1 MAEWIGIGALGRNRK
16 KTLLAVCLCLFA
28 VSLTYRI
35 MNPYRQERVTQLT
48 YTGRPA
54 QPPPGSAKSSKSAGL
69 QVQRDVLI
77 HLYLNPPAHS
87 ETVQKNI
94 FFRQKEALP
103 QSKEV
108 LPAETKV
115 SAPVQQPSP
124 GMNRRLQVQ
133 EELSRFTSFGYMQRD
148 NQKILFLERGKDI
161 LVIRE
166 GDKIDG
172 KYLVQSITEKLLT
185 IRADGL
191 DEEIRIELGQ
201 F

>member
-1 MAEWIGIGALGRNRK
+1 MAERIGISALGRNRK
-16 KTLLAVCLCLFA
+16 KAVLAVCLCLFA
-28 VSLTYRI
+28 ASLTYRI

-54 QPPPGSAKSSKSAGL
+54 QPPLGPGKSPKSSGA
-69 QVQRDVLI
+69 QVQRDVLMD
-77 HLYLNPPAHS
+77 LYLNPPKHS
-87 ETVQKNI
+87 ETVRKNI
-94 FFRQKEALP
+94 FFRRKAAP
-103 QSKEV
+103 PPSKKV

-115 SAPVQQPSP
+115 SAPAQQPTP

-133 EELSRFTSFGYMQRD
+133 EELSRFASFGYMQQEK
-148 NQKILFLERGKDI
+148 QKILFLERGKDI

-172 KYLVQSITEKLLT
+172 KYLVKSITEKVLVIKT
-185 IRADGL
+185 DDL